1 MHCALN
7 VANNPEL
14 SSFCIEG
21 NVLHGGLDTSEVKD
35 SCTESAVK
43 SNKRK
48 ERQSNT
54 KHQED
59 VLNYMK
65 ERNLGDSRSRKV
77 TMLKDLTIALSV
89 LNTTWIEM
97 DNKIVA
103 LEDDNDLDTNP
114 RKQARLANYKSIL
127 RENGVFRNRK
137 KFISQNDVLAV
148 TNFNL
153 TFSYALCGWE

>member
-1 MHCALN
+1 M
-7 VANNPEL
+7 
-14 SSFCIEG
+14 
-21 NVLHGGLDTSEVKD
+21 DTSEVKG

-65 ERNLGDSRSRKV
+65 ERNLCDSRSSKV

-89 LNTTWIEM
+89 LNITWIEM

-103 LEDDNDLDTNP
+103 LEDDNNGLDTNP

-127 RENGVFRNRK
+127 RENEKEAMALKAELEFIRNPQSSKRP
-137 KFISQNDVLAV
+137 
-148 TNFNL
+148 
-153 TFSYALCGWE
+153 